1 MMSDKTLFVYLI
13 LWGWVIGVL
22 FAILVYTLT

>member
-1 MMSDKTLFVYLI
+1 MIDKTLSFYLI
-13 LWGWVIGVL
+13 LGGWEIGVL